1 MEELQEQYAF
11 SYYSTMNKA
20 VTDVNNGTAGV
31 NADATKDTAAAG
43 VYIDENGG

>member
-1 MEELQEQYAF
+1 
-11 SYYSTMNKA
+11 MNKA